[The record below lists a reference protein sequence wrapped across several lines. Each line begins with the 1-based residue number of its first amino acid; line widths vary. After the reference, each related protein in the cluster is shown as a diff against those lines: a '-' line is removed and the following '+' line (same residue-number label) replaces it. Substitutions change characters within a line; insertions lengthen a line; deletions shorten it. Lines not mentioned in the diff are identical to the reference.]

1 MNQDPV
7 KQQYLT
13 VSQYK
18 KFKNKKFWVHIYL
31 GTDTDAG
38 RMELFTSEKVSK
50 KKTPDISLIV
60 KDVIKTVLIEDKPE
74 FVIGTRNDTYTFTA
88 ERMTDAHDWI
98 TFIRSV
104 MNSANPE
111 VVEVN
116 DIYGATSSSQIQ
128 REFTVTSTSETENQ
142 WGIRGECR
150 LIIENGYIILRATT
164 PKDCFFKWCLSNIR
178 RFGFRANIL
187 HFEAGRKC
195 ESGEGYFYFSTTKG
209 KEIHALLTE
218 AKKVA
223 KKRMERVIHSQATT
237 KAMAHSP
244 PNTVPR
250 VTERNSEEPALEGHI
265 YDSISQE
272 IPALQISRKEDSV
285 EQAKLKRHSEST
297 SRTASAS
304 SSMEQHAI
312 QRHSADELQGHIY
325 ECVIADETTKGPID
339 NQSSVLSST
348 SKFSLPP
355 RNTTT
360 SNMTATITTTTT
372 TNTPI
377 YDNIQGLHYKK
388 NESIYSLID
397 ESVKKNRQTYSEVT
411 KMQGHEYSD
420 LRGIHGHTNPSL
432 THTGNETEGNEK
444 RKSSYHPRH
453 KVTKEFSKPEDEA
466 VYNHLQH

>member
-265 YDSISQE
+265 YDSISQ
-272 IPALQISRKEDSV
+272 
-285 EQAKLKRHSEST
+285 
-297 SRTASAS
+297 
-304 SSMEQHAI
+304 
-312 QRHSADELQGHIY
+312 
-325 ECVIADETTKGPID
+325 DETTKGPID